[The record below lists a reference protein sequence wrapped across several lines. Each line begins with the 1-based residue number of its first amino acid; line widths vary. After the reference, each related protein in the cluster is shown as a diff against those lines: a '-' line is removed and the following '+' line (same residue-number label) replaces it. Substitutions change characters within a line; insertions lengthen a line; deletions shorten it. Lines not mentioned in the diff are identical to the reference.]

1 MIYKMKLTKQKLEQL
16 IKESLTESENIKKY
30 MRAYGDSRMKTNNP
44 DVADKLGRLYLDDPI
59 QAKSLAD
66 SLDDPIDI
74 ELPDSDE
81 EDKVFDIDRSKQFR
95 QKSRS
100 SAYGGL
106 VEIWFDGEDDVWNVH
121 VLKRDQMMGMPY
133 WAHTRYSK
141 EFEGMQGKEAIEHYN
156 KFADVPF
163 KRTKLPTRKDNFKL

>member
-1 MIYKMKLTKQKLEQL
+1 MKLTKQKLEQL
-16 IKESLTESENIKKY
+16 IKESLTESEDIKKY
-30 MRAYGDSRMKTNNP
+30 IRVYGDSRMKTNKP
-44 DVADKLGRLYLDDPI
+44 DVADKLGRLYLDDPT

-95 QKSRS
+95 QRSR
-100 SAYGGL
+100 YGSDGL
-106 VEIWFDGEDDVWNVH
+106 VEIWYDGEDDIWNVH
-121 VLKRDQMMGMPY
+121 VLRKDEIMGMPY
-133 WAHTRYSK
+133 YAHTRFTR
-141 EFEGMQGKEAIEHYN
+141 EFEGIQGKEAVEHYN

-163 KRTKLPTRKDNFKL
+163 KRTKLLTRKDNFKL